1 MARLARWCYRHR
13 LIVVVAWLLVL
24 FSVVIVEQAVGSA
37 YSNSFS
43 LPGTESSR
51 ALELL
56 SSALPQQSGDSD
68 TIVWH
73 TPDGSVNDP
82 AVKTRIQVL
91 LEQVAVAP
99 SVASV
104 RSPYDPTGAAQISAD
119 SKTAFATVVFA
130 GLAPSLPKPDVQHV
144 IDLVVAARTQ
154 GLQVEVGGQA
164 IENAQQASLSSS
176 VAIGLIAAAVI
187 ILIAFGSLFGML
199 LPLITAGVALGLTY
213 FGLDLISHAVGINA
227 IAPTMAILI
236 GLGVGI
242 DYALFIVTRYRH
254 GLKAGMAPEEAAVR
268 ALNTAGRAVLFAGG
282 TVCVAMLGMLVLRLS
297 MLDGLAY
304 SSVFAVVLTMAA
316 AITLLPALLG
326 FMGPRLLSRKER
338 RRLAENGPREGY
350 GTGFWARLGGFVSR
364 RPVILA
370 VTATVIMLVL
380 ASPFLSLRLGLSDA
394 GNNPASSTTR
404 KAYDLL
410 TEGFG
415 PGFNGPLLLVAELGS
430 PGDSEALARLTE
442 TLRSEPGVA
451 AVIPFPS
458 MPGAKVSIVEV
469 IPATSPQD
477 QKTSDFIAHLRNDVI
492 PAAESGTSLKVLV
505 GGATAIF
512 DDFAA
517 IITSKLPLFIGVIVA
532 LGFLLLFI
540 AFRSFVVPATAA
552 LMNLL
557 AAAAAFG
564 VIVAFFQW
572 GWGSEL
578 LGLGRAGPVE
588 AFLPVIMLAVL
599 FGLSMDYQVFL
610 VSRMHEEWVHTR
622 DNRHSV
628 ITGQAATGR
637 VITAAAAIMICV
649 FGAFVFGGQRVIA
662 EFGIGLAV
670 AVFLDAFVLRTF
682 LVPALMHLFGR
693 ANWWLPGA
701 VDRHLPHL
709 SVEPTEDAEQA
720 DPPSSEA
727 ALAE

>member
-1 MARLARWCYRHR
+1 MAGLARWCYRR
-13 LIVVVAWLLVL
+13 RVIVVVAWLLVL
-24 FSVVIVEQAVGSA
+24 FSVVGIEQVVGSA
-37 YSNSFS
+37 YSSSFT

-82 AVKTRIQVL
+82 AVKARIQVL
-91 LEQVAVAP
+91 LEQVAAAP
-99 SVASV
+99 SVTLV
-104 RSPYDPTGAAQISAD
+104 RSPYDSAGVGQISQD
-119 SKTAFATVVFA
+119 GKIAFATVVFA

-144 IDLVVAARTQ
+144 IDLVTAARTQ

-164 IENAQQASLSSS
+164 IQAAQQASLSSS

-199 LPLITAGVALGLTY
+199 LPLITAGVALGMTF
-213 FGLDLISHAVGINA
+213 FGIDLISHAVAINP
-227 IAPTMAILI
+227 IAPTLAILI

-254 GLKAGMAPEEAAVR
+254 GLKSGMPSEEAAVR

-282 TVCVAMLGMLVLRLS
+282 TVCIALLGLLVLRLN
-297 MLDGLAY
+297 MLDGMAY
-304 SSVFAVVLTMAA
+304 SSVFAVALTMAA

-326 FMGPRLLSRKER
+326 FMGLRLLSRRER
-338 RRLAENGPREGY
+338 QRLEESGPRAGY
-350 GTGFWARLGGFVSR
+350 GTGFWARLGAFVSR

-370 VTATVIMLVL
+370 VTAAIIMIVL
-380 ASPFLSLRLGLSDA
+380 ASPFVSLHLGLSDA
-394 GNNPASSTTR
+394 GNDPASSTTR

-410 TEGFG
+410 TQGFG
-415 PGFNGPLLLVAELGS
+415 PGFNGPLLLVAQVGS
-430 PGDSEALARLTE
+430 PADSAALAQLSE
-442 TLRSEPGVA
+442 TLQSEPGVA
-451 AVIPFPS
+451 AVVPFPS
-458 MPGAKVSIVEV
+458 QPGAKVVIVEV
-469 IPATSPQD
+469 IPTTSPQD
-477 QKTSDFIAHLRNDVI
+477 VKTSDLITHLRNDVI
-492 PAAESGTSLKVLV
+492 PVAERGTTLQVLV

-517 IITSKLPLFIGVIVA
+517 IITSKLPLFIGVIVV
-532 LGFLLLFI
+532 LGFLLLFV

-557 AAAAAFG
+557 AAAASFG
-564 VIVAFFQW
+564 VVVAFFQW
-572 GWGSEL
+572 GWGSEW

-588 AFLPVIMLAVL
+588 AFLPVLMLAVL

-610 VSRMHEEWVHTR
+610 VSRMHEEWVHTH

-628 ITGQAATGR
+628 ITGQTATGR

-682 LVPALMHLFGR
+682 LVPSLMHLFGR
-693 ANWWLPGA
+693 ANWWLPRCG
-701 VDRHLPHL
+701 R
-709 SVEPTEDAEQA
+709 SPTA
-720 DPPSSEA
+720 PSIGRAGGGCRGGRPSP
-727 ALAE
+727 